1 MTMVRVDYVIVGQG
15 VAGSCFALKL
25 INENKSFIIIDENKN
40 KASSVAVGIYNPVVL
55 KRFSLIW
62 NAQKQLDLMFQYFS
76 EFGKLLTQ
84 NYIHEYP
91 TRRIIKDENEI
102 HAWNKKAN
110 QPEIKDFLDE
120 KIHSF
125 SHPDF
130 EVPLGFGEVKQTGRI
145 DLGNCLNDFRNYLI
159 QNELYRSETF
169 IHSELNLTES
179 GISYQDISAKK
190 IVFSDG
196 FGVTENPYF
205 SYLPVIGVKGE
216 VLKIKTENEIPR
228 AIWKAHNFLMPIDE
242 NISVTA
248 STYDRDDL
256 TPIPTEKGKDEMI
269 LHLQSFYKGN
279 FEIVEQTAGI
289 RPTIIDRRPVVGAH
303 PIHHNVLI
311 LNGMGT
317 RGTLL
322 APAMTEE
329 LFDFSE
335 HQKPVDKEADVSRFT
350 KKYFQNV

>member
-1 MTMVRVDYVIVGQG
+1 MLNADYLIVGQG
-15 VAGSCFALKL
+15 VAGSCFTLKL
-25 INENKSFIIIDENKN
+25 LNENKSFLVIDENIN

-62 NAQKQLDLMFQYFS
+62 NAQQQLDLMHQYFS
-76 EFGKLLTQ
+76 EFRNLLGQ
-84 NYIHEYP
+84 NYIYEFP
-91 TRRIIKDENEI
+91 TRRVIKDENEI

-120 KIHSF
+120 KIHAF
-125 SHPDF
+125 SHSDF
-130 EVPLGFGEVKQTGRI
+130 ETPLGFGEVKQTGRI

-159 QNELYRSETF
+159 QNNLYIDQSF
-169 IHSELNLTES
+169 AHSELKISES
-179 GISYQDISAKK
+179 EIQYKNIKAKK
-190 IVFSDG
+190 IVFCDG
-196 FGVTENPYF
+196 FGVTKNPFF

-216 VLKIKTENEIPR
+216 VLKIRTENEVPK
-228 AIWKAHNFLMPIDE
+228 AIWKAHNFLMPIDR
-242 NISVTA
+242 NVSVTA

-256 TPIPTEKGKDEMI
+256 TPVPTEKGKDEMI
-269 LHLQSFYKGN
+269 HHLKSFYKGN
-279 FEIVEQTAGI
+279 FEIVDQTAGI
-289 RPTIIDRRPVVGAH
+289 RPTIIDRRPVIGAH
-303 PIHHNVLI
+303 PNHDNILI

-335 HQKPVDKEADVSRFT
+335 HQKPIDKEANVSRFT
-350 KKYFQNV
+350 QKYFKNV

>member
-1 MTMVRVDYVIVGQG
+1 MLSADFLIVGQG

-25 INENKSFIIIDENKN
+25 LNENKSFLIIDENKN

-62 NAQKQLDLMFQYFS
+62 SAQKQLDEMFQYFS
-76 EFGKLLTQ
+76 DFEKLLNQ

-102 HAWNKKAN
+102 HAWKKKAV
-110 QPEIKDFLDE
+110 QPELEKFLEE
-120 KIHSF
+120 KIHEF

-159 QNELYRSETF
+159 QNNLYIDERF
-169 IHSELNLTES
+169 DHSELK
-179 GISYQDISAKK
+179 ISDSDIQYKNIKAQK
-190 IVFSDG
+190 IVFCDG
-196 FGVTENPYF
+196 FGVTENPF
-205 SYLPVIGVKGE
+205 FNYLPVIGVKGE
-216 VLKIKTENEIPR
+216 VLWIKTENAVPI

-242 NISVTA
+242 NVSVTA

-256 TPIPTEKGKDEMI
+256 TPVPTEKGKEEMI
-269 LHLQSFYKGN
+269 HHLKSFYKGN
-279 FEIVEQTAGI
+279 FEILEQTAGI

-303 PIHHNVLI
+303 PIHQNILI

-329 LFDFSE
+329 LFDFTEKNISIN
-335 HQKPVDKEADVSRFT
+335 KEADVSRFT
-350 KKYFQNV
+350 QKYFENV

>member
-1 MTMVRVDYVIVGQG
+1 MNSIDYLVVGQG

-25 INENKSFIIIDENKN
+25 LNENKSFLVIDSNIN
-40 KASSVAVGIYNPVVL
+40 KASTVAVGIYNPVVL

-62 NAQKQLDLMFQYFS
+62 DAQKQLDLMQHYFS
-76 EFGKLLTQ
+76 EFGNLLHQ
-84 NYIHEYP
+84 NYIYEFP

-110 QPEIKDFLDE
+110 QPELTQFLDD
-120 KIHSF
+120 KIQAID
-125 SHPDF
+125 HPDF
-130 EVPLGFGEVKQTGRI
+130 EIPLGFGEVKQTGRI

-159 QNELYRSETF
+159 KNDLYIDGHF
-169 IHSELNLTES
+169 NYSELKITDSEIQYKNLKAT
-179 GISYQDISAKK
+179 KV
-190 IVFSDG
+190 VFCNG
-196 FGVTENPYF
+196 FGVTENPF
-205 SYLPVIGVKGE
+205 FNYLPVIGVKGE
-216 VLKIKTENEIPR
+216 VLKIHTENEVPK
-228 AIWKAHNFLMPIDE
+228 AIWKAHNFLMPIGQ

-256 TPIPTEKGKDEMI
+256 KPIPTENGKEEMI
-269 LHLQSFYKGN
+269 NHLKSFYKGK
-279 FEIVEQTAGI
+279 FEILEQTAGI

-303 PIHHNVLI
+303 PIHKNILV

-322 APAMTEE
+322 APTMAEE
-329 LFDFSE
+329 LFHFTE
-335 HQKPVDKEADVSRFT
+335 NNVPIDKEADVARFT